1 MSRPAFW
8 GGGEFS
14 YALQVLPKAPT
25 VFGFACWGGESRHHA
40 YEIAIDGE
48 VIAHRTPVR
57 RRSGRVLR
65 VEVKI
70 PERLTEGRDH
80 VRVSFRPLQQGGS
93 IGAIFDV
100 RTLRVA
106 EPSVAHP

>member
-1 MSRPAFW
+1 MSRLAFW

-14 YALQVLPKAPT
+14 YALQVLPKVPT
-25 VFGFACWGGESRHHA
+25 VFGFASWGGESRHHA
-40 YEIAIDGE
+40 YELAIDGE
-48 VIAHRTPVR
+48 VIATERLFDDDP
-57 RRSGRVLR
+57 GRVLR
-65 VEVKI
+65 VEVKT